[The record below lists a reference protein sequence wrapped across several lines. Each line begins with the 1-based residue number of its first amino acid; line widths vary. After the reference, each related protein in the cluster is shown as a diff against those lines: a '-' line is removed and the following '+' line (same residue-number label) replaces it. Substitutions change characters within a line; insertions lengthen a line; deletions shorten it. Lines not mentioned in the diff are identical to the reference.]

1 MYRKASVVVLFL
13 SLIVAGYLLAGVVM
27 NRQQT
32 EGDQP
37 YRQMGVFTEVLQH
50 ISDDY
55 VTTPN
60 MKSVSDG
67 ALHGLVESLD
77 ADSSYLNPAEYKA
90 FLAAESRQNPAT
102 LGMVVSK
109 RFGYANVVDVRPGGP
124 ADKAGISR
132 GDFIEAIAG
141 QGTRDLSLPAIH
153 NLLSGDPGTQ
163 VEMSVVRA
171 HRAEPDKLTL
181 TREVLTSPPLTT
193 KLYGNIGYIAVPDFS
208 TGRSGQLANALRT
221 LARHGANKWIIDV
234 RDNGAGEFTE
244 AEAGANLFLDHGM
257 ITWLQGQKYPRKNIE
272 AQPGKAVTTDPVVVL
287 INAGTSGPAEVFS
300 AAVKDDGRGQLVGDK
315 TYGDAAQQK
324 LLPVGDGS
332 ALYLS
337 VARYYTPGGKAVQD
351 GIAPNVQQ
359 VRYAG
364 ALPDEDFPPEGVP
377 PSQDDLQLDK
387 ALQLMGGQA
396 PAQASAQ
403 SAGK

>member
-13 SLIVAGYLLAGVVM
+13 SLLVAGYLLAGVVL
-27 NRQQT
+27 NRRQT

-37 YRQMGVFTEVLQH
+37 YRQMGVLTEVLQH

-60 MKSVSDG
+60 MKSVNDG
-67 ALHGLVESLD
+67 ALHGLLESLD

-90 FLAAESRQNPAT
+90 FLAAESRQSPAT

-124 ADKAGISR
+124 AEKAGISR
-132 GDFIEAIAG
+132 GDFIESIAG
-141 QGTRDLSLPAIH
+141 QGTRDLSLPGIH
-153 NLLSGDPGTQ
+153 HLLSGDPGTQ
-163 VEMSVVRA
+163 VELSVVRA

-181 TREVLTSPPLTT
+181 AREVLEPLPLTT
-193 KLYGNIGYIAVPDFS
+193 RLYGKIGYIAVPDFS
-208 TGRSGQLANALRT
+208 TGRAGDLANALHT
-221 LARHGANKWIIDV
+221 LARQGAAKWIIDV
-234 RDNGAGEFTE
+234 RDDGVGDFTD
-244 AEAGANLFLDHGM
+244 AEASANLFLDHGM
-257 ITWLQGQKYPRKNIE
+257 ITWLQGQKYPRKNFE

-300 AAVKDDGRGQLVGDK
+300 AAIKDGGRGQLVGDK
-315 TYGDAAQQK
+315 TYGDAALQK
-324 LLPVGDGS
+324 LIPVGDGS

-337 VARYYTPGGKAVQD
+337 VARYYTPAGKAVQE
-351 GIAPNVQQ
+351 GITPNVQQ

-396 PAQASAQ
+396 PAQAKAQ
-403 SAGK
+403 TVG

>member
-1 MYRKASVVVLFL
+1 MFRKASVVVLFL
-13 SLIVAGYLLAGVVM
+13 SLAVAGYLLAGVVL

-37 YRQMGVFTEVLQH
+37 YRQMGVLTEVLQH

-90 FLAAESRQNPAT
+90 FLAAESHQNPAT
-102 LGMVVSK
+102 LGMIVSK

-132 GDFIEAIAG
+132 GDFIESIG
-141 QGTRDLSLPAIH
+141 DQGTRDLSLPEIH
-153 NLLSGDPGTQ
+153 NLLSGAPGSQ
-163 VEMSVVRA
+163 VEVSVVRA

-181 TREVLTSPPLTT
+181 TREVLEPLPLTT
-193 KLYGNIGYIAVPDFS
+193 KLYGKIGYLAIPDFS
-208 TGRSGQLANALRT
+208 TGRSRQLATALHE
-221 LARHGANKWIIDV
+221 LARQGADKWIIDV
-234 RDNGAGEFTE
+234 RENGSGEFTE
-244 AEAGANLFLDHGM
+244 AEASANLFLDRGM
-257 ITWLQGQKYPRKNIE
+257 ITWLQGQKYPRKNFVAE
-272 AQPGKAVTTDPVVVL
+272 PGKAVTTDPVVVL
-287 INAGTSGPAEVFS
+287 IDAGTSGPAEVF
-300 AAVKDDGRGQLVGDK
+300 AAAIKDDGRGKLVGDK
-315 TYGDAAQQK
+315 TYGDGAVQK
-324 LLPVGDGS
+324 LIPVGDGS

-337 VARYYTPGGKAVQD
+337 VARYYTPAGKAVQD
-351 GIAPNVQQ
+351 GITPSVQQ

-377 PSQDDLQLDK
+377 PSQDDLQLNK
-387 ALQLMGGQA
+387 ALQLMGSQA
-396 PAQASAQ
+396 PARSHAA
-403 SAGK
+403 AGK

>member
-27 NRQQT
+27 NRRQT

-67 ALHGLVESLD
+67 ALHGLLESLD

-90 FLAAESRQNPAT
+90 FLAAESRQNPAV

-124 ADKAGISR
+124 AEKAGISR
-132 GDFIEAIAG
+132 GDFIESIAG
-141 QGTRDLSLPAIH
+141 QGTRDLSLPEIH
-153 NLLSGDPGTQ
+153 GLLSGDPGTQ
-163 VEMSVVRA
+163 VELSVVRA

-181 TREVLTSPPLTT
+181 TREVLDPLPLTT
-193 KLYGNIGYIAVPDFS
+193 KLYGKIGYIALPDFS
-208 TGRSGQLANALRT
+208 AGRSGELANALHT
-221 LARHGANKWIIDV
+221 LARQGAAKWIIDV
-234 RDNGAGEFTE
+234 RDDGAGDFTE
-244 AEAGANLFLDHGM
+244 AEASANLFLDHGM
-257 ITWLQGQKYPRKNIE
+257 ITWLQGQKFPRKNFE

-300 AAVKDDGRGQLVGDK
+300 AALKDDGRGQLVGDK
-315 TYGDAAQQK
+315 TYGDAAMQK
-324 LLPVGDGS
+324 LIPVGDGS

-337 VARYYTPGGKAVQD
+337 VARYYTPAGKAVQD
-351 GIAPNVQQ
+351 GITPNVQQ

-377 PSQDDLQLDK
+377 PSQDDLQLNK

-396 PAQASAQ
+396 PAQVKAQ
-403 SAGK
+403 STGM